1 MIKKI
6 TREISSK
13 ARLVHTKSFTIIEL
27 LVVIAII
34 GILLSIM
41 LPSIQKA
48 RDKLKASVC
57 LSNQKQLG
65 VGLIVFSMDKDSFL
79 PTNAAWNDNWQEKL
93 YPSLIDSESFSCPS
107 DELERIKGTK
117 SSYGGYGWCVSSGNT
132 NTWGEGFEAFGLKMS
147 SPQFDKSSDSLILT
161 ELHCEL

>member
-48 RDKLKASVC
+48 RDKVKASVC
-57 LSNQKQLG
+57 ISNQKQLG

-79 PTNAAWNDNWQEKL
+79 PTNAAWNDNWQR
-93 YPSLIDSESFSCPS
+93 SFTHH
-107 DELERIKGTK
+107 LLT
-117 SSYGGYGWCVSSGNT
+117 VSH
-132 NTWGEGFEAFGLKMS
+132 F
-147 SPQFDKSSDSLILT
+147 PVRLT
-161 ELHCEL
+161 S